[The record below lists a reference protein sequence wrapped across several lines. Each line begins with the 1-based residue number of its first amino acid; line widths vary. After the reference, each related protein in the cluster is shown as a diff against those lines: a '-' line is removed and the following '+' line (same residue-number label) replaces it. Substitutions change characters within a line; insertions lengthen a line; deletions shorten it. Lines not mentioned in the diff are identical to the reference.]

1 MATNTVGLTGK
12 GGRKTKKAMRI
23 VLADGREF
31 IRLGFRRVLEPWEA
45 KDDTKESLSDIAKLR
60 PDIVY
65 VGARGVVTEQLDTPL
80 TSRELEVLAYVA
92 HGCGNKQI
100 AHTLNISEQTIKNHI
115 SAIMRKLDAND
126 RTHAV
131 VLAMHNGWISMGERK
146 EALARQ

>member
-1 MATNTVGLTGK
+1 MATNTGELIGK

-31 IRLGFRRVLEPWEA
+31 IRLGLQRMLEPWEA
-45 KDDTKESLSDIAKLR
+45 KNDTKESLSEIARLR

-65 VGARGVVTEQLDTPL
+65 VSARGTVTEQLDSPL

-100 AHTLNISEQTIKNHI
+100 AHTLDISEQTVKNHI
-115 SAIMRKLDAND
+115 SAVMRKLDAND

-131 VLAMHNGWISMGERK
+131 VLAMHNGWISMSEGK

>member
-1 MATNTVGLTGK
+1 M
-12 GGRKTKKAMRI
+12 KKAIRI

-31 IRLGFRRVLEPWEA
+31 IRLGLRRVLEPLEA
-45 KDDTKESLSDIAKLR
+45 KTEIKGSLSDIARLR

-65 VGARGVVTEQLDTPL
+65 VSAQAVTEQIDTPL

-100 AHTLNISEQTIKNHI
+100 AHTLNISEQTVKNHI
-115 SAIMRKLDAND
+115 SSIMRKLDAND

-131 VLAMHNGWISMGERK
+131 VLAMHNGWISMSEHK
-146 EALARQ
+146 DALLR